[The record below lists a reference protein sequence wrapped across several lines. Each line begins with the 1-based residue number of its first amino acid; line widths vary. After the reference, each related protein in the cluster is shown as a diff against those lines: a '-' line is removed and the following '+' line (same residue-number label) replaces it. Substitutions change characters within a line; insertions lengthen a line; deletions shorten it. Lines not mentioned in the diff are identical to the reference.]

1 MKRLIL
7 LALTASVLVSC
18 ATRKNK
24 TLQESKASTEVKVS
38 SDIESSSV
46 KTDKGITVSSSV
58 VETIEEKQRVKQS
71 VTVPLKQGTTI
82 NKDSLGNEIKVT
94 LDSLHKVLTVD
105 VDFHGGY
112 KKTVQSGVVTD
123 NRDTKEVVST
133 VSSKDSSRVDKEY
146 TKNEQ
151 VETKKS
157 PSIKFWAFVVVLVA
171 FGLWLLK
178 KRVF

>member
-1 MKRLIL
+1 M
-7 LALTASVLVSC
+7 
-18 ATRKNK
+18 
-24 TLQESKASTEVKVS
+24 
-38 SDIESSSV
+38 ESSSV
-46 KTDKGITVSSSV
+46 RTDKGVTVSSSV
-58 VETIEEKQRVKQS
+58 IETVEEKPRVKQS
-71 VTVPLKQGTTI
+71 VVVPLKQGVTV

-123 NRDTKEVVST
+123 NRDTKEVVSV
-133 VSSKDSSRVDKEY
+133 VSSKDSTRVDKDY

-151 VETKKS
+151 VITKKS
-157 PSIKFWAFVVVLVA
+157 PSIKFLAFVIVLAAV
-171 FGLWLLK
+171 GLWLLK